1 MKIIRRIVL
10 ALLCLSL
17 SVNLLAR
24 GVQAEEQMP
33 DRKVIFIGDS
43 RTVEMYGNV
52 NQVNITYDLFQMDE
66 RGDFWSAM
74 IGAKY
79 DWMVNTGI
87 PVAESQLTDNSAVV
101 ILMGVNDC
109 TTEESAAMAMRYAD
123 YINQKAD
130 EWSARG
136 TETYV
141 VSVNPVDGDYYFGTI
156 MINNTSIEK
165 FNAVMTAQLSD
176 KITYIDTFSQII
188 DSFVSPDQLHYEH
201 DTYLDIYRKVMSAVA
216 EDLAEKD
223 SSGRRLKHAGE
234 AASMAERVLSCR
246 NSRKSDARICDGI
259 FYGLLPG
266 AVLPQMT

>member
-1 MKIIRRIVL
+1 ML
-10 ALLCLSL
+10 ALFCLSL
-17 SVNLLAR
+17 SLILPAR
-24 GVQAEEQMP
+24 CVRADETMP

-87 PVAESQLTDNSAVV
+87 PVAESQLAENSAVV
-101 ILMGVNDC
+101 FLMGVNDC

-130 EWSARG
+130 EWSAYG
-136 TETYV
+136 AKTYF

-165 FNAVMTAQLSD
+165 FNAVMKAQLSE
-176 KITYIDTFSQII
+176 KITYIDTFSKIK
-188 DSFVSPDQLHYEH
+188 DTFVSPDQLHYEH
-201 DTYLDIYRKVMSAVA
+201 DTYLDIYHKVMSAVA
-216 EDLAEKD
+216 ADLASEKPTD
-223 SSGRRLKHAGE
+223 QKAKSAGS
-234 AASMAERVLSCR
+234 ADLMAHRV
-246 NSRKSDARICDGI
+246 RICKDCMTYGTGKCDGI
-259 FYGLLPG
+259 LYGLLPA
-266 AVLPQMT
+266 AVPAESL